1 MHGPGE
7 QQTAQAQARI
17 PSAHEPGGLPHAH
30 RLRIGAPTGQAVVSG
45 CEPSGRLHLLAPEDH
60 GIGVPVLGDDGQ
72 RARLCR
78 CGTAGLGSRGAAG
91 LGRGT
96 AGNRPIAV
104 ATPPGDDGDAHGRR
118 PPDGS
123 GLQAQEAGGIEIAR
137 SRGEDS
143 VGEVER
149 HRAAAAPASRPA
161 GLGHSRQTGEGAGL
175 QGRASRHRV
184 EGPQHARVVEP
195 APASGQRR
203 HQCGGGDGEGAQV
216 LGVVEAGR
224 QQGAAVIQVRGHRRL
239 QACVLSAPLGDQVVP
254 DGEHGAD
261 VGGQARSHLRRQA
274 ADAPLE
280 HSALGVQDRSPLI
293 ALQVGDE
300 SVQGVEQPIAGQ
312 LYLLVKAAQPLQG
325 LDEGIAGPGDGRCR
339 KAAQAHERGEQR
351 DRPSGA
357 SRRGRVLRRG
367 SGCGNSGNTIGRSHS
382 RGTGLESSEFSGLS
396 GFSAHQ
402 ASTPLTM
409 PTTIMPSQA
418 TPNTVPTTLSSAHA
432 RP

>member
-1 MHGPGE
+1 M
-7 QQTAQAQARI
+7 
-17 PSAHEPGGLPHAH
+17 
-30 RLRIGAPTGQAVVSG
+30 GQ
-45 CEPSGRLHLLAPEDH
+45 
-60 GIGVPVLGDDGQ
+60 
-72 RARLCR
+72 
-78 CGTAGLGSRGAAG
+78 
-91 LGRGT
+91 
-96 AGNRPIAV
+96 
-104 ATPPGDDGDAHGRR
+104 
-118 PPDGS
+118 
-123 GLQAQEAGGIEIAR
+123 
-137 SRGEDS
+137 
-143 VGEVER
+143 VER
-149 HRAAAAPASRPA
+149 HRAAAASASRPA
-161 GLGHSRQTGEGAGL
+161 GLADGGQAGEGAGL
-175 QGRASRHRV
+175 QGRAGRQGV
-184 EGPQHARVVEP
+184 EGPQHAGVVEP
-195 APASGQRR
+195 APAPGQRR
-203 HQCGGGDGEGAQV
+203 HQRRGGDRHGAQV
-216 LGVVEAGR
+216 VGVVEPGR
-224 QQGAAVIQVRGHRRL
+224 QHGTAAVQVRGHRRL
-239 QACVLSAPLGDQVVP
+239 QARVLRVPLGDQVVP
-254 DGEHGAD
+254 GGEHGAD
-261 VGGQARSHLRRQA
+261 VGGQAPPHPRRQA

-312 LYLLVKAAQPLQG
+312 LHLLVKAAQPLQG

-367 SGCGNSGNTIGRSHS
+367 RGCVVQRGSGCGSSGSSGNTIGRSHS
-382 RGTGLESSEFSGLS
+382 RGTGLESSEFSGVS

>member
-17 PSAHEPGGLPHAH
+17 PSAHESGGLPHAH

-45 CEPSGRLHLLAPEDH
+45 CEPSGRLHLLTPEDH
-60 GIGVPVLGDDGQ
+60 CIGVPVLGDDGQ

-78 CGTAGLGSRGAAG
+78 CGTAGLGSRGAAR

-239 QACVLSAPLGDQVVP
+239 QAGVLSAPLGDQVVP

>member
-1 MHGPGE
+1 M
-7 QQTAQAQARI
+7 
-17 PSAHEPGGLPHAH
+17 
-30 RLRIGAPTGQAVVSG
+30 
-45 CEPSGRLHLLAPEDH
+45 
-60 GIGVPVLGDDGQ
+60 
-72 RARLCR
+72 
-78 CGTAGLGSRGAAG
+78 
-91 LGRGT
+91 
-96 AGNRPIAV
+96 
-104 ATPPGDDGDAHGRR
+104 
-118 PPDGS
+118 
-123 GLQAQEAGGIEIAR
+123 
-137 SRGEDS
+137 
-143 VGEVER
+143 
-149 HRAAAAPASRPA
+149 
-161 GLGHSRQTGEGAGL
+161 
-175 QGRASRHRV
+175 
-184 EGPQHARVVEP
+184 
-195 APASGQRR
+195 
-203 HQCGGGDGEGAQV
+203 
-216 LGVVEAGR
+216 
-224 QQGAAVIQVRGHRRL
+224 IQVRGHRRL

-312 LYLLVKAAQPLQG
+312 LHLLVKAAQPLQG